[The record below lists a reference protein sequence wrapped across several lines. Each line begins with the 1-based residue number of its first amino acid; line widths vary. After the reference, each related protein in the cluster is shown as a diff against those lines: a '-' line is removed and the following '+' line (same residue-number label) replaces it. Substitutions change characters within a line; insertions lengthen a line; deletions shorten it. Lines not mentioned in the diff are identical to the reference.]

1 MRARLSSRY
10 HHIVSTALP
19 PAKGEPPLAIAVSF
33 WYPVVHSATRLL
45 KHWLHRDHE
54 RPNNLLDV
62 AIGSRFDEQAAYMS
76 KGSETETHRR
86 VWLAADANRDFMVDR
101 AEMLAAVAAAPS
113 HHEAKKLE
121 AMLRLWATT
130 LASVATPPL
139 EPEQLVHAATEQEQ
153 IWNVSYKLAA
163 AAGVLKSHAKLRGQR
178 RQLLSSADSK
188 LRQLGYEP
196 PSPDPPLLPA
206 MGATARLDASGFLR
220 YFLAAEAQMALER
233 SVRDGEKPGVEYLG
247 AAVLQGNMP
256 AVLQGKYRAVWDNFA
271 VAIGP
276 LAAVH
281 HLDVFPAGVQ
291 SHVSEITNISGDHIS
306 KSLR

>member
-1 MRARLSSRY
+1 
-10 HHIVSTALP
+10 
-19 PAKGEPPLAIAVSF
+19 
-33 WYPVVHSATRLL
+33 
-45 KHWLHRDHE
+45 
-54 RPNNLLDV
+54 
-62 AIGSRFDEQAAYMS
+62 
-76 KGSETETHRR
+76 
-86 VWLAADANRDFMVDR
+86 
-101 AEMLAAVAAAPS
+101 
-113 HHEAKKLE
+113 
-121 AMLRLWATT
+121 
-130 LASVATPPL
+130 
-139 EPEQLVHAATEQEQ
+139 
-153 IWNVSYKLAA
+153 
-163 AAGVLKSHAKLRGQR
+163 
-178 RQLLSSADSK
+178 
-188 LRQLGYEP
+188 
-196 PSPDPPLLPA
+196 